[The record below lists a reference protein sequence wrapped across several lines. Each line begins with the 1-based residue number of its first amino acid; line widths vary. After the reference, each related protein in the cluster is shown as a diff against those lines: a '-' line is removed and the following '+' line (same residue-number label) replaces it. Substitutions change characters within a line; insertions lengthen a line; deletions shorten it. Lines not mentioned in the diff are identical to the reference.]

1 MEAAMSKPSLMALVL
16 MGTCL
21 TIAPAHAAERLRLD
35 QAVARALESNP
46 TLAAEAATLR
56 ATQSRAQLQALP
68 PAYTV
73 GAEVENFAGT
83 GATSGV
89 KSAEA
94 TLRLGV
100 VLELGGKRE
109 ARQALGRAEVSQ
121 QQNRAEITRLDL
133 ASNTALRFVE
143 VIAAQERLAF
153 TRQRVT
159 LAQRTRAE
167 VAKWVAAARN
177 PDSDL
182 NTAEIAV
189 TEAELEHQRAQ
200 QRLSSARLTLAST
213 WGSSQADYAEAQADF
228 TALPAIAPFEELAEK
243 LSQTPEQRATAFE
256 VDTLTA
262 RRNVVQAGGRP
273 DVNFSVGVRRLQGT
287 SDQALVMAVNVP
299 LGSQTRAAYSVADI
313 DAQIDAVNAR
323 REALRHERYQELF
336 AKYQELT
343 QARLEVESLRT
354 SMIPKA
360 EKSLAITR
368 RGFDEGRFSFFIFV
382 QAQKALFE
390 LQARTVDAIARYH
403 TTLVEIERLTA
414 TTQGVK
420 P

>member
-1 MEAAMSKPSLMALVL
+1 ML
-16 MGTCL
+16 MGVCI
-21 TIAPAHAAERLRLD
+21 TIVPAHAAERLRLD
-35 QAVARALESNP
+35 QAVAKALESNP

-56 ATQSRAQLQALP
+56 AIHARAQLQALP

-73 GAEVENFAGT
+73 GGEVENFAGT

-89 KSAEA
+89 QSAEA

-109 ARQALGRAEVSQ
+109 ARQALGRTEVRQ
-121 QQNRAEITRLDL
+121 QQHRADMARVEL
-133 ASNTALRFVE
+133 ASTTASRFVE
-143 VIAAQERLAF
+143 VVAGQERLAF
-153 TRQRVT
+153 AKQRVA
-159 LAQRTRAE
+159 LAQRTRGE

-189 TEAELEHQRAQ
+189 TEAELEQQRAGQ
-200 QRLSSARLTLAST
+200 KLSSARMSLAST
-213 WGSSQADYAEAQADF
+213 WGGSQADYAEAQADF
-228 TALPAIAPFEELAEK
+228 SSLPVVASFEELAER
-243 LSQTPEQRATAFE
+243 LSQTPEQSALALE
-256 VDTLTA
+256 AEALTA
-262 RRNVVQAGGRP
+262 RRKVAQAGGRP

-287 SDQALVMAVNVP
+287 RDQALVMAVNVP
-299 LGSQTRAAYSVADI
+299 LGSQSRAAYAVADM

-323 REALRHERYQELF
+323 RDALRNERHQELF
-336 AKYQELT
+336 ARYQELT
-343 QARLEVESLRT
+343 QARLEAESLRT

-360 EKSLAITR
+360 EKTLAITR

-382 QAQKALFE
+382 QAQKALFD
-390 LQARTVDAIARYH
+390 LQARRVDAIARYH

-414 TTQGVK
+414 TTQGVT